1 MSTTKNET
9 VTVAESSTTTSLEAR
24 VRRGHSQS
32 VTEEF
37 KGYLGVLRS
46 GNMGSLPA
54 VAGLILLTILFSAL
68 SPVFF
73 TRLNFANLL
82 EQAAPLIVLAMG
94 LVFTLLLGEIDLAA
108 GVTSGLTSALLV
120 VAMAHAGLNWWLASV
135 VAILAGVLIGLGIGL
150 LVSKVGIPSFIVT
163 LAAFLAFQGLQLMVI
178 GQGGLY
184 RVSSSELLSL
194 ENGNLPPAIG
204 WLLAA
209 LVLIGTLGA
218 KLNERRR
225 RIARGHVSQPLS
237 AVLSRLG
244 ILAVALL
251 VCVFLLN
258 QNRSMNPMFSVRG
271 VPVVVVVV
279 AVLFLIGATLLQRT
293 KFGLHIYAVGGN
305 AEAAR
310 RAGIPVANLRTLVFV
325 IGSGLAAVSG
335 ILTASRI
342 GSVDASAGRTIVL
355 NGVAAAVVGGV
366 SLFGGRG
373 KLKDAIIGGLVIAVI
388 ENGLG
393 LLGLPSGLN
402 LAITGA
408 VLLLAATAD
417 ALSRKHGSARPR

>member
-1 MSTTKNET
+1 MSTTKDET
-9 VTVAESSTTTSLEAR
+9 VTTTDEPTMTLEAR

-32 VTEEF
+32 VSEEF
-37 KGYLGVLRS
+37 RAYLGVLRS
-46 GNMGSLPA
+46 GSMGSLPA
-54 VAGLILLTILFSAL
+54 VAGLVLLALLFSAL

-82 EQAAPLIVLAMG
+82 QQAAPLIVLAMG
-94 LVFTLLLGEIDLAA
+94 LVFSLLLGEIDLSA

-120 VAMAHAGLNWWLASV
+120 VAMAHAGFPWWLASL
-135 VAILAGVLIGLGIGL
+135 VAILGGILIGLGIGL
-150 LVSKVGIPSFIVT
+150 LVAKVGIPSFIVT

-184 RVSSSELLSL
+184 RLSSSELLSL
-194 ENGNLPPAIG
+194 ENGNVPPAIG

-209 LVLIGTLGA
+209 VVLLGTLGA
-218 KLNERRR
+218 RLNERRR
-225 RIARGHVSQPLS
+225 RVARGHANQPFS
-237 AVLSRLG
+237 ALLTRIG
-244 ILAVALL
+244 ILAVVL
-251 VCVFLLN
+251 VVSVFLLN
-258 QNRSMNPMFSVRG
+258 QNRSMNPLYSVRG

-279 AVLFLIGATLLQRT
+279 GAIFMVGATLLQRT
-293 KFGLHIYAVGGN
+293 KFGLHVYAVGGN

-310 RAGIPVANLRTLVFV
+310 RAGIPIANLRTVVFV

-373 KLKDAIIGGLVIAVI
+373 KLKDAIVGGLVIAVI

-402 LAITGA
+402 LAITGS
-408 VLLLAATAD
+408 VLLMAATAD
-417 ALSRKHGSARPR
+417 ALSRKHGSVRVR

>member
-1 MSTTKNET
+1 MTTTKDDT
-9 VTVAESSTTTSLEAR
+9 ATTTDVAPQSLEAR

-32 VTEEF
+32 VAEEF
-37 KGYLGVLRS
+37 KAYLGVLRS
-46 GNMGSLPA
+46 GNMGSMPA
-54 VAGLILLTILFSAL
+54 VVGLILLTILFSVL

-82 EQAAPLIVLAMG
+82 QQAAPLIVLAMG
-94 LVFTLLLGEIDLAA
+94 LVFTLLLGEIDLSA
-108 GVTSGLTSALLV
+108 GVTSGLTSALMV
-120 VAMAHAGLNWWLASV
+120 VVMANAGFNWWLASL
-135 VAILAGVLIGLGIGL
+135 VAIGAGVLIGLGIGL
-150 LVSKVGIPSFIVT
+150 LVARVGIPSFIVT
-163 LAAFLAFQGLQLMVI
+163 LAAFLAFQGLQLMVV

-184 RVSSSELLSL
+184 RVSSSTLLSL
-194 ENGNLPPAIG
+194 ENGNLPPAVG
-204 WLLAA
+204 WLVAG
-209 LVLIGTLGA
+209 VVVLGA
-218 KLNERRR
+218 LGATLNHRRR
-225 RIARGHVSQPLS
+225 RAARGHANQPFS
-237 AVLSRLG
+237 AVVTRIG
-244 ILAVALL
+244 ILAVIVS

-258 QNRSMNPMFSVRG
+258 QNRSMNPLFSVRG

-279 AVLFLIGATLLQRT
+279 GVIFLLGATLLQRT
-293 KFGLHIYAVGGN
+293 KFGIHVYAVGGN
-305 AEAAR
+305 DEAAR
-310 RAGIPVANLRTLVFV
+310 RAGIPIANLRTVVFV

-417 ALSRKHGSARPR
+417 ALSRKHGNVRIR

>member
-1 MSTTKNET
+1 MSTKKDET
-9 VTVAESSTTTSLEAR
+9 VTTTDETATSLEAR

-32 VTEEF
+32 VTAEF
-37 KGYLGVLRS
+37 KAYLGVLRG

-54 VAGLILLTILFSAL
+54 VAGLVLLAILFSAL

-82 EQAAPLIVLAMG
+82 QQAAPLIVLAMG
-94 LVFTLLLGEIDLAA
+94 LVFVLLLGEIDLSA

-120 VAMAHAGLNWWLASV
+120 VVMARAGLNWWLASL
-135 VAILAGVLIGLGIGL
+135 VAILGGVLIGLGIGL

-194 ENGNLPPAIG
+194 ENGNVPPAIG

-218 KLNERRR
+218 NLSERRR
-225 RIARGHVSQPLS
+225 RVARGHANPPFSAPLT
-237 AVLSRLG
+237 RIG
-244 ILAVALL
+244 ILAVVLV

-279 AVLFLIGATLLQRT
+279 AVIFMVGATLLQRT
-293 KFGLHIYAVGGN
+293 KFGLHVYAVGGN

-310 RAGIPVANLRTLVFV
+310 RAGIPVGNLRTVVFV
-325 IGSGLAAVSG
+325 ICSGLAAVSG

-355 NGVAAAVVGGV
+355 NAVAAAVVGGV

-373 KLKDAIIGGLVIAVI
+373 KLKDAIVGGLVIAVI
-388 ENGLG
+388 GNGLG

-402 LAITGA
+402 LAITGT
-408 VLLLAATAD
+408 VLLMAATVD
-417 ALSRKHGSARPR
+417 AVSRKHGSVRIR